1 MTSTV
6 LESSPIAPPDWNR
19 TGVDF
24 RAPMPRPNIRGRVI
38 DFHCHLF
45 AVRHAPAWFAA
56 ADHYGIDLFVTM
68 TPFEEVMGLQ
78 RLYGRRLRFIAIPKW
93 MEVGPN
99 WVDEWLH
106 RVDMFYNIG
115 SRILKFHFA
124 PGTLA
129 GRGWKIDDPR
139 FHRIMDHATSRGM
152 MIMSHVGDPDTWYHG
167 KYAADVA
174 KYGLR
179 EDHYR
184 AWVDLLE
191 RYKEHTW
198 IGAHLGGNPE
208 NFNRLQALLDRF
220 PKLHLDCSATR
231 WMVREIS
238 ARREQAR
245 EFFIR
250 NPDRILFGSDQVSN
264 DARDYDFLASRFWC
278 HRKLWETANIVPTP
292 IRDPDLPDD
301 QQPTLRGLALPDP
314 VLQKLYHDN
323 AYRLMAGVGD
333 NLDE

>member
-1 MTSTV
+1 MT
-6 LESSPIAPPDWNR
+6 LADPISPPAPPDWNR
-19 TGVDF
+19 TGVNF
-24 RAPMPRPNIRGRVI
+24 RAPMPRPNVKGKVI

-45 AVRHAPAWFAA
+45 AVRHAKTWFEA
-56 ADHYGIDLFVTM
+56 ADHFGIDTFFSM
-68 TPFEEVMGLQ
+68 GPFEECVGLQ
-78 RLYGRRLRFIAIPKW
+78 RLYGQRLRFITIPKW
-93 MEVGPN
+93 LDTSPQ
-99 WVDEWLH
+99 WVDEWLQ
-106 RVDMFYNIG
+106 RLEMFYNIG

-129 GRGWKIDDPR
+129 MRGWRIDNPA
-139 FHRIMDHATSRGM
+139 FTRIMDDAVSRGM

-174 KYGLR
+174 KYGQR

-184 AWVDLLE
+184 AWEGLLE
-191 RYKEHTW
+191 RYKDHVW

-208 NFNRLQALLDRF
+208 DFGRLQTLLDTY

-238 ARREQAR
+238 QRRDAAR

-250 NPDRILFGSDQVSN
+250 NQDRILFGSDQVSGDDRN
-264 DARDYDFLASRFWC
+264 WDFYASRFWC
-278 HRKLWETANIVPTP
+278 HRKLWETANAVPTP
-292 IRDPDLPDD
+292 ILDPDLPAD
-301 QQPTLRGLALPDP
+301 QQPILRGLALPDA